1 MSFTLSFTLAA
12 LLAVIHLWAYKWTFF
27 HNAPKNIWLSFGGG
41 ISVSYVFLDILPE
54 LHKGQHVLEKANI
67 LTFLEDHVFLLSL
80 SGLIFFYGLEKL
92 AIKTQS
98 DKEHAS
104 YHPHV
109 FWIHLLS
116 FAIYNMMLGYILH
129 HREEQSYQ
137 KIFFFILAIAA
148 HFMVNDF
155 GFQKK
160 FRNLYVSKGR
170 WILALSIL
178 CGWVAGALTKI
189 SQSSFVILLALIS
202 GGIILN
208 VLKEELPEE
217 KEGRFRAFLLGATL
231 NSIALLWA

>member
-1 MSFTLSFTLAA
+1 MNIALSFTLAA
-12 LLAVIHLWAYKWTFF
+12 LLAIIHLWAYKWTFF
-27 HNAPKNIWLSFGGG
+27 ESAPKNMWLSFGGG
-41 ISVSYVFLDILPE
+41 ISVSYVFLEILPE
-54 LHKGQHVLEKANI
+54 LHEGQHVLEKMSI

-80 SGLIFFYGLEKL
+80 SGLVFFYGLERL
-92 AIKTQS
+92 AIKSHS
-98 DKEHAS
+98 DKEEEN

-109 FWIHLLS
+109 FWIHLIS
-116 FAIYNMMLGYILH
+116 FAIYNMMIGYILH
-129 HREEQSYQ
+129 HREEQSFQ

-148 HFMVNDF
+148 HFLVNDF

-160 FRNLYVSKGR
+160 FRRLYVSKGR

-178 CGWVAGALTKI
+178 CGWSAGAITQI
-189 SQSSFVILLALIS
+189 SQSTFVILLALIS

-217 KEGRFRAFLLGATL
+217 KEGRFKAFLLGVVL

>member
-1 MSFTLSFTLAA
+1 MSFALSFSLAA
-12 LLAVIHLWAYKWTFF
+12 LLAVIHIWAYKWTFF
-27 HNAPKNIWLSFGGG
+27 ESTPKNTWLSFGGG

-54 LHKGQHVLEKANI
+54 LHEGQHVLEKADM
-67 LTFLEDHVFLLSL
+67 LSFLEDHVFLLSL
-80 SGLIFFYGLEKL
+80 CGLVFFYGLERL
-92 AIKTQS
+92 AMKSHS
-98 DKEHAS
+98 DKDSEN

-109 FWIHLLS
+109 FWIHLIS
-116 FAIYNMMLGYILH
+116 FAIYNMMLGYVLH

-148 HFMVNDF
+148 HFLVNDF

-160 FRNLYVSKGR
+160 FRRLYVSKGR

-178 CGWVAGALTKI
+178 MGWTAGAVTEI
-189 SQSSFVILLALIS
+189 SQSAFVILLSLIS